1 MEQAFL
7 QVLNMSFTSGVV
19 ILLILAARLLLR
31 PAPRIFSY
39 ALWSAALFRLL
50 CPVSLSSALS
60 LLPVNPQPVSQELLL
75 SPSPSVHTGLPLLD
89 RPVNAALPVPALGDS
104 ANPLQIWAFAGSW
117 IWVGGGVFLLV
128 YSLLSLFRLR
138 LSLRGACPEGE
149 GVWLSEKANTPF
161 VIGVFR
167 PRIYLP
173 ASLSD
178 AEREY
183 ILLHE
188 RTHIRRLDH
197 IWRLAAFLA
206 LCVHWF
212 NPLVWIAF
220 FLSGRDME
228 MSCDEAVVK
237 TLGDGVKKPY
247 SASLLA
253 LSCGRRVPGGTP
265 LAFGEGEVK
274 GRVKNVLRYRKP
286 AFWVTLLAA
295 LAVAALC
302 IGLILNGNRT
312 GAASI
317 TFPAYQGGKD
327 QYNSA
332 IYEIEPFTIS
342 MELPVGWSI
351 SLPAESDQI
360 ATTPWT
366 PVIICAADGSPVG
379 SAGFGIFEDVPD
391 VPQEDYY
398 KVAYSEIRLGSLVS
412 WCNDYTP
419 VRATETMEA
428 ATCLLYVSNV
438 FTGNR
443 EYTIPP
449 RVAVTGYD
457 GAEAGYVEYP
467 AVVAYDREMGVYVA
481 MNFQLDSVTEEE
493 LATIA
498 ESIRLT
504 RK

>member
-7 QVLNMSFTSGVV
+7 QVLNMGFTGGAV
-19 ILLILAARLLLR
+19 ILLILAARLLLGR
-31 PAPRIFSY
+31 APRIFSY
-39 ALWSAALFRLL
+39 ALWSVALFRLL

-75 SPSPSVHTGLPLLD
+75 SPNPSVHTGLALLD
-89 RPVNAALPVPALGDS
+89 QPVNALLPAPAPGDS
-104 ANPLQIWAFAGSW
+104 VNPLQVWAFAGSW
-117 IWVGGGVFLLV
+117 IWLAGGVILLA
-128 YSLLSLFRLR
+128 YSLLSLLRLR
-138 LSLRGACPEGE
+138 LNLRGAYSEGE
-149 GVWLSEKANTPF
+149 GVWLSEKVDTPF
-161 VIGVFR
+161 VVGVFR

-197 IWRLAAFLA
+197 IWRLAAFLV

-220 FLSGRDME
+220 FLSCRDME

-237 TLGDGVKKPY
+237 MLGDGVKKPY

-274 GRVKNVLRYRKP
+274 DRVKNVLCYRKP
-286 AFWVTLLAA
+286 AFWVTLLGG
-295 LAVAALC
+295 LAVATLC
-302 IGLILNGNRT
+302 VGLMLNGNRSGET
-312 GAASI
+312 SI
-317 TFPAYQGGKD
+317 SFPAYQGGKGP
-327 QYNSA
+327 YNYQ
-332 IYEIEPFTIS
+332 IYETEPFQLS
-342 MELPVGWSI
+342 VEFPAGWTVSI
-351 SLPAESDQI
+351 PAVDDQI

-366 PVIICAADGSPVG
+366 PVTLCAADGTPVG
-379 SAGFGIFEDVPD
+379 SVGFGIFEDVPD

-412 WCNDYTP
+412 WCNDYAP
-419 VRATETMEA
+419 VRISGTMES
-428 ATCLLYVSNV
+428 ATCLLFVNNSFSNPNYQ
-438 FTGNR
+438 GS
-443 EYTIPP
+443 
-449 RVAVTGYD
+449 A
-457 GAEAGYVEYP
+457 AEAGYVEYP
-467 AVVAYDREMGVYVA
+467 AVVAYDRGMGVYTA
-481 MNFQLDSVTEEE
+481 MSFQLDSVTEEE
-493 LATIA
+493 LAAIA
-498 ESIRLT
+498 ESIRFV
-504 RK
+504 R